1 MSEEQFKALMG
12 ILEDIRKVQELALL
26 EIMEARQEALGG
38 VETHN
43 TVGDR
48 DGR

>member
-26 EIMEARQEALGG
+26 EIMEARQESLEG
-38 VETHN
+38 VE
-43 TVGDR
+43 
-48 DGR
+48 